1 MACLKPMHAPTVL
14 SCLLL
19 VPLTAKQCANKG
31 CGQAS
36 RFIFAQ
42 LYSPGHHP
50 AALQKHPHPI
60 HTPAMKPQA

>member
-1 MACLKPMHAPTVL
+1 MACLKPMPAPTIL

-36 RFIFAQ
+36 RLIFAQ
-42 LYSPGHHP
+42 LHSPGHHP